1 MEPKQVIVAGA
12 GAAGLMAAIAA
23 ARAGAR
29 VTVLEAME
37 RPGRKLLLTGNGRCN
52 ITNLDEALPDAYYGT
67 GSAFA
72 AGIVRR
78 FGAGEMCRFLE
89 DLGLLC
95 TERNGY
101 VYPYTAQ
108 SASVLE
114 VLLAELRR
122 QKIKLKLS
130 EQLVS
135 LVETGSGWCAKTAT
149 WQYHADSVI
158 LACGSRAASLFDG
171 DGSGYDIARSL
182 GHTVR
187 PVVPALVPVE
197 VQEILLPLKIYS
209 ENATDNTPD
218 AARTTETSYAVKS
231 ARFLEAAAG
240 VRCRARV
247 MLEQLPSADRNPATL
262 KSSEDDLPARA
273 ESGELQWTKYGVSG
287 IVVFQLSRFLS
298 CASPRERSAL
308 VLTLDLLPDYG
319 EEQLAAMLIRRAEKL
334 PDEKADVLLAGI
346 LHSRLIGAV
355 LELDAIAQDSP
366 APQSAGRMDGKASK
380 TGTARDAKHR
390 SKASGRKYRVPLC
403 RELTGSRIRSIVHL
417 CKHLSLSGLSTKS
430 FENAQ
435 VCAGGVDCS
444 EVKDTLES
452 KLHPS
457 LFFAGEL
464 LDVDGP
470 CGGYNLQW
478 AWSSGY
484 MAGNAA
490 AGRNTED

>member
-1 MEPKQVIVAGA
+1 MEPKQVLVAGA

-52 ITNLDEALPDAYYGT
+52 ITNFDDALPDAYYGT
-67 GSAFA
+67 GSALA
-72 AGIVRR
+72 ARVVRR
-78 FGAGEMCRFLE
+78 FDADEMCRFLE

-95 TERNGY
+95 TERNGC

-135 LVETGSGWCAKTAT
+135 LEATGNGWCARTAT

-182 GHTVR
+182 GHTIRTVA
-187 PVVPALVPVE
+187 PALVPVE
-197 VQEILLPLKIYS
+197 VQEILLP
-209 ENATDNTPD
+209 
-218 AARTTETSYAVKS
+218 VKLNS
-231 ARFLEAAAG
+231 GISAGAARFLEAAAG

-247 MLEQLPSADRNPATL
+247 MLEHLPSADRDSAAL
-262 KSSEDDLPARA
+262 KASENYTPVRA

-287 IVVFQLSRFLS
+287 IVVFQLSRFIS

-308 VLTLDLLPDYG
+308 VLTLDLLPDYV
-319 EEQLAAMLIRRAEKL
+319 EEQLASMLMRRALEL
-334 PDEKADVLLAGI
+334 PDEKAEVLLAGI
-346 LHSRLIGAV
+346 LHNRLIGAV
-355 LELDAIAQDSP
+355 LELDTLAQDGP
-366 APQSAGRMDGKASK
+366 APPASRTAGKAAK

-390 SKASGRKYRVPLC
+390 SKASGRKYRMPLC
-403 RELTGSRIRSIVHL
+403 RDLTESRIRSIVRL
-417 CKHLSLSGLSTKS
+417 CKHLKLSGLSTKS

-490 AGRNTED
+490 AGRNTEN